1 MKKTSAL
8 FIFLLGAATLLA
20 QSPPDSCR
28 LRISLITC
36 SPGDQL
42 FSIFGHTGIR
52 LIDSARNTD
61 VVFNYGTFDDSD
73 PYFYLKFTR
82 GIMRYSLSVWPYPAF
97 MEEYQAERRS
107 VSEQVLDLSCADR
120 QKLAAALFINAQ
132 ENNRYYDYQ
141 FHLDNCTTRARDMIA
156 SSAGA
161 PVHFNNILP
170 PQHPSFRNLIHSY
183 LNKGKQYWNKLAID
197 LLLGAHLDATVTN
210 EQAMFLPDWL
220 AKGFDSA
227 TAGSHPL
234 VSETRPLLAMPYQA
248 PETSWLT
255 PGVVFSILLVLGAA
269 LSFGRAL
276 GAQNALNI
284 FDRILFLLTGL
295 LGIVLWTVWIT
306 RVDTVCSNNWNTL
319 WALPTHAVMAFML
332 NKKRPW
338 VKAYWILTSLLL
350 ALLLIGWKWWPQE
363 MNNALLPF
371 VALLLL
377 RSLAHLLKEK
387 KQ

>member
-1 MKKTSAL
+1 VKKIPA
-8 FIFLLGAATLLA
+8 LLA
-20 QSPPDSCR
+20 FLFLAFPLFSQTPPDSCH
-28 LRISLITC
+28 LRISLVTC
-36 SPGDQL
+36 SPGDEL

-82 GIMRYSLSVWPYPAF
+82 GIMRYSLSVWPYSAF
-97 MEEYQAERRS
+97 MEEYQAEQRN
-107 VSEQVLDLSCADR
+107 VSEQVLDLSCADK
-120 QKLAAALFINAQ
+120 QKLATALFINAQ
-132 ENNRYYDYQ
+132 EANRYYNYQ

-156 SSAGA
+156 GYAGA

-170 PQHPSFRNLIHSY
+170 PQHPSFRQLIHSY
-183 LNKGKQYWNKLAID
+183 LDKGRQYWNKLAID

-234 VSETRPLLAMPYQA
+234 VNESRPLLVMPYKA
-248 PETSWLT
+248 PATSWFT
-255 PGVVFSILLVLGAA
+255 PMVVFTVLLVLGIA
-269 LSFGRAL
+269 LSFARGP
-276 GAQNALNI
+276 GAQKAVNI

-295 LGIVLWTVWIT
+295 LGIVFWTVWLT

-332 NKKRPW
+332 TKKKPW
-338 VKAYWILTSLLL
+338 IKLYWIITSLLL
-350 ALLLIGWKWWPQE
+350 AILLIGWKWWPQE

-377 RSLAHLLKEK
+377 RSLLRLK
-387 KQ
+387 QQ

>member
-1 MKKTSAL
+1 MKKSA
-8 FIFLLGAATLLA
+8 ALLA
-20 QSPPDSCR
+20 FFFIALSAFSQNPPDSCR
-28 LRISLITC
+28 LRISLVTC

-61 VVFNYGTFDDSD
+61 IVFNYGTFDDSD

-82 GIMRYSLSVWPYPAF
+82 GIMRYSLSVWPYSNF
-97 MEEYQAERRS
+97 MEEYQAEQRN
-107 VSEQVLDLSCADR
+107 VSEQVLDLSCAGK
-120 QKLAAALFINAQ
+120 QKLATALFVNVQ
-132 ENNRYYDYQ
+132 EANRYYNYQ

-156 SSAGA
+156 AYAGA
-161 PVHFNNILP
+161 PVHFHNILP
-170 PQHPSFRNLIHSY
+170 AQHPSFRQLIHSY
-183 LNKGKQYWNKLAID
+183 LNKGRQYWNKLAID

-227 TAGSHPL
+227 TAGNHPL
-234 VSETRPLLAMPYQA
+234 VNETTPLLVMPYKA
-248 PETSWLT
+248 PETSWFT
-255 PGVVFSILLVLGAA
+255 PMVVFTILLVLGIA
-269 LSFGRAL
+269 LSFIPSP
-276 GAQNALNI
+276 GAQKAVNI

-295 LGIVLWTVWIT
+295 LGIVLWAVWLT
-306 RVDTVCSNNWNTL
+306 RVDTVCSHNWNTL
-319 WALPTHAVMAFML
+319 WALPTHAVMAFMRT
-332 NKKRPW
+332 KKKPW
-338 VKAYWILTSLLL
+338 IKAYWIITSLLL
-350 ALLLIGWKWWPQE
+350 AVLLIGWKWWPQE

-377 RSLAHLLKEK
+377 RSVLRIT

>member
-1 MKKTSAL
+1 
-8 FIFLLGAATLLA
+8 
-20 QSPPDSCR
+20 
-28 LRISLITC
+28 
-36 SPGDQL
+36 
-42 FSIFGHTGIR
+42 
-52 LIDSARNTD
+52 
-61 VVFNYGTFDDSD
+61 
-73 PYFYLKFTR
+73 
-82 GIMRYSLSVWPYPAF
+82 
-97 MEEYQAERRS
+97 MEEYQAERRN
-107 VSEQVLDLSCADR
+107 VSEQVLNLSCADK
-120 QKLAAALFINAQ
+120 QKLAAALFVNAQ
-132 ENNRYYDYQ
+132 EDNRYYNYQ

-156 SSAGA
+156 RHGGDGAGG
-161 PVHFNNILP
+161 VHFGNILP
-170 PQHPSFRNLIHSY
+170 AQTPSFRNLIHSY

-197 LLLGAHLDATVTN
+197 LLLGAHIDATVTN

-234 VSETRPLLAMPYQA
+234 VSETRPLLVMPYQA
-248 PETSWLT
+248 PESSWFT
-255 PGVVFSILLVLGAA
+255 PIVVFSILLVLGAA
-269 LSFGRAL
+269 LSFGKAL
-276 GAQNALNI
+276 GAQKALNI

-332 NKKRPW
+332 NKKRRW
-338 VKAYWILTSLLL
+338 IKAYWILTSLLL
-350 ALLLIGWKWWPQE
+350 VLLLIGWKWWPQE

-377 RSLAHLLKEK
+377 RSLAKILSSAPEPAEGSKEK

>member
-1 MKKTSAL
+1 MKKLPALLAFL
-8 FIFLLGAATLLA
+8 FITGFALS
-20 QSPPDSCR
+20 QPPPDSCR
-28 LRISLITC
+28 LRISLVTC

-52 LIDSARNTD
+52 VIDSARNMD

-73 PYFYLKFTR
+73 PYFYIKFTR

-107 VSEQVLDLSCADR
+107 VSEQVLNLDCVAR
-120 QKLAAALFINAQ
+120 QQLVRALFTNAQ
-132 ENNRYYDYQ
+132 ENNRFYNYQ
-141 FHLDNCTTRARDMIA
+141 FHLDNCTTRARDMVTA
-156 SSAGA
+156 ND
-161 PVHFNNILP
+161 PVHFGNILP
-170 PQHPSFRNLIHSY
+170 PQHPSFRQLIHSY

-227 TAGSHPL
+227 TVNGHPL
-234 VSETRPLLAMPYQA
+234 VSETRPLIVMPYKA
-248 PETSWLT
+248 PETSWFT
-255 PGVVFSILLVLGAA
+255 PMVVFTILLLLGTA
-269 LSFGRAL
+269 LSFARAP
-276 GAQNALNI
+276 GAQKAVNI

-295 LGIVLWTVWIT
+295 LGIVFWTVWIT

-338 VKAYWILTSLLL
+338 IKVYWILTSLLL

-377 RSLAHLLKEK
+377 RSVARLK